1 VVQRGVAEAA
11 RAPAHDFQVAEDV
24 ARGVQTA

>member
-1 VVQRGVAEAA
+1 VAERGLANA
-11 RAPAHDFQVAEDV
+11 LRAPVSDFQVAEDI